1 MGFENFAGHVYR
13 LVPYQ
18 GCEIGCRHA
27 SFRCG
32 IEIDRVMES
41 ESGDEPDP
49 GFENCLAFD
58 TENQDLGLG
67 FGRASSV
74 VEGNEMAIES
84 G

>member
-1 MGFENFAGHVYR
+1 
-13 LVPYQ
+13 
-18 GCEIGCRHA
+18 
-27 SFRCG
+27 
-32 IEIDRVMES
+32 MES